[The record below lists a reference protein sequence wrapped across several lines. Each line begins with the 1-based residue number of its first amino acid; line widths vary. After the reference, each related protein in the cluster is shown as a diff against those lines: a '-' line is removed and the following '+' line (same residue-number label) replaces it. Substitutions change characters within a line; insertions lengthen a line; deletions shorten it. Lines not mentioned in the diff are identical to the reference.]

1 MASPLCTVDKIII
14 APFPLPAVVWV
25 VLVKFRL
32 VDVHALSSAERV
44 SGLSVAV
51 LVRLFVEQRH
61 LVRQANVSARA
72 HVRRGVLQHNN
83 KRCRILENLSHV
95 ERSSRR
101 IGG

>member
-1 MASPLCTVDKIII
+1 
-14 APFPLPAVVWV
+14 
-25 VLVKFRL
+25 
-32 VDVHALSSAERV
+32 
-44 SGLSVAV
+44 
-51 LVRLFVEQRH
+51 
-61 LVRQANVSARA
+61 VSARA